1 MKSLTTQYAFV
12 RVPSANGG
20 PSAGACGVST
30 SGAYARAN
38 AQHTYAAAS
47 LTCAPTECGPLR
59 TSYDNA
65 VATCGTAS
73 GRRAGRRS
81 PRRDNSA
88 SARQA
93 PCHVASLS
101 VGSKHSRTDM
111 TTSSP
116 SSAGSLAVTR
126 PNPFAAD
133 HRTTVS
139 LSRNATSSASMTS
152 STPSGMSQSSS
163 SSSGWGVTLG
173 VFTAATAAPPAAK
186 LSSSDRAPRW
196 YLHVTTRGFKNSS
209 PIRCVSLH
217 ASWRTSADPRA
228 LSDAAKSRASLHDL
242 SATSSSAALVPSLK
256 IAASALATP
265 GTKGRSVRANV
276 GVEFKGLKGVRSGV
290 VRRRG
295 RGMKPRDPGRR
306 DAPGKVLKDRRS
318 PRRRGRM
325 GTSQCVVE
333 RACAP
338 SPSPPRAPRGRPSAC
353 LLNASLDARDTNDD
367 ASLELRAE
375 LDVDVDGGA
384 AAAGSVLFAPRRDD
398 VSPILPAPAAAAAAS
413 LSRSPFVF
421 PSFASFRDTS
431 FLNDTFSFVGL
442 GGVAGAAGADV
453 VAAAAAVAVVFL
465 GESDADECGRFSAS
479 AAAAARACSA
489 AFRRRSPVRARK
501 GEGMRRSRGD
511 DVVSERTSRVSA
523 RRGRRDGEDE

>member
-1 MKSLTTQYAFV
+1 VRRRTRLRALSL
-12 RVPSANGG
+12 
-20 PSAGACGVST
+20 
-30 SGAYARAN
+30 
-38 AQHTYAAAS
+38 AAS
-47 LTCAPTECGPLR
+47 R
-59 TSYDNA
+59 
-65 VATCGTAS
+65 
-73 GRRAGRRS
+73 
-81 PRRDNSA
+81 
-88 SARQA
+88 SAR
-93 PCHVASLS
+93 S
-101 VGSKHSRTDM
+101 
-111 TTSSP
+111 
-116 SSAGSLAVTR
+116 
-126 PNPFAAD
+126 
-133 HRTTVS
+133 S
-139 LSRNATSSASMTS
+139 LSR
-152 STPSGMSQSSS
+152 
-163 SSSGWGVTLG
+163 
-173 VFTAATAAPPAAK
+173 FTAA
-186 LSSSDRAPRW
+186 L
-196 YLHVTTRGFKNSS
+196 
-209 PIRCVSLH
+209 
-217 ASWRTSADPRA
+217 
-228 LSDAAKSRASLHDL
+228 
-242 SATSSSAALVPSLK
+242 TSS
-256 IAASALATP
+256 
-265 GTKGRSVRANV
+265 
-276 GVEFKGLKGVRSGV
+276 E
-290 VRRRG
+290 
-295 RGMKPRDPGRR
+295 
-306 DAPGKVLKDRRS
+306 
-318 PRRRGRM
+318 
-325 GTSQCVVE
+325 
-333 RACAP
+333 
-338 SPSPPRAPRGRPSAC
+338 AC